1 MCASRWRATV
11 EREPSAA
18 ARWCWDPTT
27 ANSSAWLCSRV
38 AVGRAWRALLA
49 LLEAEA
55 RRAGCHLLK
64 LETGPYRP
72 EALGLY
78 AKSGYERCAPFSHYT
93 NDPLSVFMQK
103 RLDTNTPGAAE
114 ASGCIA
120 PVR

>member
-1 MCASRWRATV
+1 MARDGQARAIGCGAV
-11 EREPSAA
+11 VLGPDYGELKRMVVQP
-18 ARWCWDPTT
+18 RG
-27 ANSSAWLCSRV
+27 RGQGV
-38 AVGRAWRALLA
+38 ARALLA

-55 RRAGCHLLK
+55 RRAGCHLLR
-64 LETGPYRP
+64 LETGPYQP

-78 AKSGYERCAPFSHYT
+78 AKSGYERCAPFGQYT

-103 RLDTNTPGAAE
+103 RLDTNTPGPAE